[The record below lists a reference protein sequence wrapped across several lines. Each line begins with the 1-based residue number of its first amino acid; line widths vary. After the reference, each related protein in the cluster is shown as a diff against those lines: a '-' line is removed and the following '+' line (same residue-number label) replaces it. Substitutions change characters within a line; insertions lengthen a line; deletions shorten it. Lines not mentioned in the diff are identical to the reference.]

1 MSKLRVISISLGI
14 IFNVAEFCLRM
25 FFFGLG
31 FVLMHTLHLAIHS
44 CLLKVFFYAGIFQG
58 DTIFRDTVFRDIILL
73 KTLFHLG
80 IFFFIQVYFFWE

>member
-1 MSKLRVISISLGI
+1 MSKLRVICISVGI

-44 CLLKVFFYAGIFQG
+44 CLLKIFFMQASF
-58 DTIFRDTVFRDIILL
+58 
-73 KTLFHLG
+73 KETLFSETQFSE
-80 IFFFIQVYFFWE
+80 I